1 MAPAYGRSLK
11 DYVGKNSAKGISAT
25 AITRYNV
32 IDNSMETAFNKK
44 EREARWGTGLST
56 GTYNAG
62 EKVDGNINMELTKLT
77 MIDLLEWFGFK
88 KDSVDTKLWNWDSVL
103 QYLTIFTQLSD
114 VQYYEESKD
123 CRLGSVK
130 LNIAKASPIKAECSF
145 SAITLALVDEAV
157 TPITAIKSDVSDKDS
172 IIYGSDFTFT
182 LGTDITGDM
191 VSCTIN
197 MENGLDLE
205 DTNFSGN
212 RKDMGNGDRKVTIE
226 ATMDFDKARYIDL
239 KAKDKTGATT
249 GLKIKLGTLEFDF
262 KKVSIDDVKK
272 VMESKNKIKCS
283 MKFQLLDNGTAIPM
297 TVTDLA

>member
-1 MAPAYGRSLK
+1 MAPAYGRALK
-11 DYVGKNSAKGISAT
+11 DYIGINAAKGTDAT
-25 AITRYNV
+25 AIVRYNV

-44 EREARWGTGLST
+44 EREARWATSLSS

-62 EKVDGNINMELTKLT
+62 EKVDGNINMELTKQTTLDV
-77 MIDLLEWFGFK
+77 ISWFGFK
-88 KDSVDTKLWNWDSVL
+88 KDTVNIKLWNWNEL
-103 QYLTIFTQLSD
+103 LNYLTIYSQLSD
-114 VQYYEESKD
+114 VQYYEVSKNA
-123 CRLGSVK
+123 RLGSIK
-130 LNIAKASPIKAECSF
+130 FNISKASPIKAECSF
-145 SAITLALVDEAV
+145 SAITMSLVDESV
-157 TPITAIKSDVSDKDS
+157 TPITAAKTDVSDKDAVL
-172 IIYGSDFTFT
+172 YGSDFTFT